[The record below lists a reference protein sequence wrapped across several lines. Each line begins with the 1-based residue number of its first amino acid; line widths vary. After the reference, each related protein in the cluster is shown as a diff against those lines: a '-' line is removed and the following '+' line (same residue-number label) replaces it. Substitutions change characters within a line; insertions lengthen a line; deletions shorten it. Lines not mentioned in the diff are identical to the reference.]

1 MREPASNGRNM
12 KSKQSLFIPTVER
25 VGHTLNT
32 LFILSLNVCVCV
44 CHFCLPLGLILH
56 QLDFVLGSAQF
67 RFAIRVAMLKRESER
82 SSFQAL
88 SRQRLN
94 MPPTRATKW
103 NVAIYREIETAHEHR
118 HKNVIINSWG
128 RRNEKE
134 RNEQASCIFYAS
146 IQTTPQLKFKYNV
159 KLSPLLP
166 QNVCCS

>member
-1 MREPASNGRNM
+1 M
-12 KSKQSLFIPTVER
+12 KSKQSLFIPTVEKGWTH
-25 VGHTLNT
+25 VKYSLHT
-32 LFILSLNVCVCV
+32 SLNVCVCV

-56 QLDFVLGSAQF
+56 QLEFVLGSAQF
-67 RFAIRVAMLKRESER
+67 RFAIRVGMLKRESER

-94 MPPTRATKW
+94 MPPTRVTKW